1 MSKFTYTKNRVIIPL
16 LLLSILSLSS
26 ATIYNGSNPPYLAS
40 SVTLPKNLHQPPT
53 VTDIDH
59 QASDYWWDGTL
70 SQKSDQQQKSL
81 LPNATLTSPLVP
93 PTPTPTTNNKSIIFS
108 TTTEDLDLPLSQ
120 NPPPPSSTQNQHSLR
135 PYRVFSPFPGSN
147 SEIFISPRFTTHFK
161 LYCTHR
167 HYETDNHLQLFNKFA
182 SQFFIMLQCYV
193 FHLLTL
199 NSFPMIPAAME
210 QPTEFKS
217 NYKKFHSSVSEW
229 THSLDHLF
237 IQAKRVRIFG
247 LSIDPRNPLFYYTST
262 STSLLSTPPYSPTPI
277 TLLPLSHTPQITPIL
292 YPPPTTTP
300 SESQISTPQAPSP
313 LQSGEYCQG
322 TLDIVDAEGV
332 IVGLLPKTQHTP
344 HTPSSHI
351 LV

>member
-1 MSKFTYTKNRVIIPL
+1 MSKFTYTKNRVILPL

-26 ATIYNGSNPPYLAS
+26 ATIYYGSNPPYLAS
-40 SVTLPKNLHQPPT
+40 SVTLPKNLYQPPT
-53 VTDIDH
+53 VTDTDH

-70 SQKSDQQQKSL
+70 PPKRDQQQKIL
-81 LPNATLTSPLVP
+81 LPNAIVTFPLVP
-93 PTPTPTTNNKSIIFS
+93 TTPPPTTNNKSIVFS
-108 TTTEDLDLPLSQ
+108 TATKDLEPPLSP
-120 NPPPPSSTQNQHSLR
+120 NSTPPSSTQNQHSPC

-147 SEIFISPRFTTHFK
+147 SEIFISPRFTTHFN

-182 SQFFIMLQCYV
+182 SQFLIMFQCSV
-193 FHLLTL
+193 FHLLTP
-199 NSFPMIPAAME
+199 NSFAMIPAAME

-217 NYKKFHSSVSEW
+217 DHKKFNSSVSEW
-229 THSLDHLF
+229 THSIDHLF

-262 STSLLSTPPYSPTPI
+262 SLLSPPPYSPTPI

-292 YPPPTTTP
+292 YTPPTTTP

-332 IVGLLPKTQHTP
+332 IVGILTKTKHTP
-344 HTPSSHI
+344 HNPPSHI
-351 LV
+351 LI